1 MSLINTASTECT
13 PQQEFNF
20 DEMFPIENNDTSD
33 FNFLDM
39 KPRPN
44 PNYINLCKN
53 SLKLY
58 ENNLIDN
65 DSIDNDID
73 DNNITLKRTMSYSDL
88 RINMKK
94 KEEFNLE
101 EKLNKNNLTEEKIYL
116 YLAEEI
122 HEKIFIEED
131 YKNEEEE
138 IYYDDEEEEE
148 DEELI
153 NAILMYN
160 NRNISSDLKKVIRE
174 RLKKRIK
181 EDEKKYKKEEK
192 LYKENEKK
200 REKKIKQKE
209 KELLLKPTKKC
220 DNGSLYKLLNSDLL
234 DENLFIKYLS
244 IESISITD
252 FLINILYKKKNVRK
266 FIPNILHEI
275 ITIYLNKKN
284 GYESISKFLIDYSIK
299 NISFAIKTSLI
310 ILSMNNLCYNK
321 AKLLNLK
328 NEIES
333 NISLLTNNYNLKQ
346 ITKKNLSIYNI
357 KNIDELE
364 LFDDEDENGG
374 DTVKNTP
381 DYVFLSKYYEMAM
394 DFYNEIYMLPKKIEE
409 FIQRHIL
416 NNDIGISKNKYKI
429 SKMDNHSLIQT
440 EFINLIKEIN
450 NKIGNLSQ
458 YQKQIKE
465 ENKNLN
471 LLNLFRGYIL
481 PINYQNKKP
490 EISFDINK
498 FENNYILINILQ
510 DYCELKFNSGDKYLK
525 NFDIKLAFEIIQVKE
540 EKLLDKKVKI
550 NNKIKNKIITVS
562 EKRKKELNY
571 DPFNYIFNN
580 NPNIEHI
587 KNESLYKDFNSHNII
602 FYKLLY
608 DKDITGNIIINKFKK
623 YFNDLI
629 LNPRKIILIIMK
641 IIQHIH

>member
-209 KELLLKPTKKC
+209 KDLLLKPTKKC

-252 FLINILYKKKNVRK
+252 FLINILYKKRNVRK

-394 DFYNEIYMLPKKIEE
+394 DFYNELYMLPKKIEE

-416 NNDIGISKNKYKI
+416 NNDTGISKNKYKI
-429 SKMDNHSLIQT
+429 SKMDHHSLIQM
-440 EFINLIKEIN
+440 EFFNLIKEIN

-587 KNESLYKDFNSHNII
+587 KNESLYKEFNSHNII